1 MRTIGRLLLFLAAA
15 AAVFAQTD
23 RGTITGQVTDTS
35 GAIIPNVPL
44 ELKSVETGVTYP
56 GVSSATGNYTF
67 SQLPVGTYD
76 LTATAPGFKKF
87 VRTNLPVQASQ
98 VLGIDIP
105 LEIGAASES
114 VTINAEVSLL
124 KSESSDISTNVES
137 NTLVDL
143 GLLQIGSGASNLGV
157 RNPWAAIQLSPA
169 TLQDAGRTLVRVN
182 GAPQNTEAIRV
193 EGQDAVTNVTGTRDQ
208 AQVQPSVD
216 ALQEISVQNS
226 NFSAEY
232 GKAGGGLFN
241 YSVKSGT
248 NQFHGVAYD
257 YMANEFFNA
266 SQPYTGLTPQ
276 LRQNDYGFNIGGPV
290 RIPKI
295 YNGKNR
301 TFFFFNFEKFQ
312 TDSSTTSFQTV
323 PTDAYRNGDFS
334 AAMGATLKGT
344 GGVTKDSQGQLAVGG
359 MIYDP
364 NSTAIGKDGL
374 PYRTPYPGN
383 KIPQQFWDTSA
394 LKILSVIPTANVPGG
409 SLVNNLSTVVQSGN
423 RAVLPALKIDHSFS
437 EKAKLSVYWGRTH
450 TYSLGTNAG
459 LPLLIDPAKPTD
471 TVGSTY
477 RVNFDYTLS
486 PTTLLHLGAGYLSNN
501 RNVTALVNNVDVA
514 ALTGITGA
522 PRSAAQGGT
531 FPVFN
536 AALGANST
544 GGFVALNAAN
554 PQSSIQQKPT
564 FNASL
569 TRVRGNHTYKFG
581 GELMTEGFIE
591 RNYQYTDGTFAFAA
605 DQTGNPWFAN
615 AGITL
620 SGGTTGF
627 PFASFLLGRPSQV
640 TVAALSETRGGRKYL
655 AGFAQ
660 DTWKVNRKI
669 TLDYGL
675 RWDYFTYPKEEYGR
689 TPDFSAS
696 VPNAI
701 AGGHP
706 GGTIFEGSGPGRCNC
721 SFAHNYPYAF
731 GPRLGLAYQVAPKTV
746 LRAGIGVTYSLPE
759 GGIQSS
765 AGATQV
771 LAAPGVGN
779 PAMILSQGFPVSP
792 TWPVF
797 SSSLFPNPATFS
809 GTPPLLDPGAGRPAR
824 QVQWSLGLQREIGSG
839 LMVEVAYVGN
849 RGVWWQ
855 TSSLTDFNALQPSIL
870 KSQYGLDVSN
880 PADVAILA
888 APIGSAAAGRF
899 RNQLPFAGF
908 PTSFT
913 VAQSLRPFP
922 QFVGPITG
930 AGPMGKTWFDSMQM
944 KVQKRFSH
952 GLQANYAFTWSKE
965 LQLGAES
972 EIGGGYINDLFNRNT
987 NKQFAGFNRPLV
999 SVISFT
1005 YTSPK
1010 FEIQKYARA
1019 ALADWTVGSVLQYAS
1034 GFLIPVP
1041 ATATSSLAQALG
1053 RGTYAVRVPGQ
1064 PLYLQD
1070 LNCHCFDPANTQVL
1084 NPAAW
1089 TDPAPGTFSPGA
1101 AYYNDYRYA
1110 RHPKESLSFGRVIH
1124 IREKVTMQI
1133 RAEFQNP
1140 FNRTQVPDPV
1150 SGGPTSK
1157 NQPAD
1162 TPSTTNYTTGIST
1175 QTLSSGLKVY
1185 SSGFGVIATRPSG
1198 NPVAGSRSGTMTL
1211 RFTF

>member
-15 AAVFAQTD
+15 TAVFAQTD

-35 GAIIPNVPL
+35 GAIIPNVPM

-67 SQLPVGTYD
+67 SQLPIGTYD

-98 VLGIDIP
+98 VLGIDVP
-105 LEIGAASES
+105 LEVGAASES

-124 KSESSDISTNVES
+124 KSESSDISTNVETK
-137 NTLVDL
+137 TLVDL
-143 GLLQIGSGASNLGV
+143 GLLQIGAGASNLGV
-157 RNPWAAIQLSPA
+157 RNPVAAIQLSPA
-169 TLQDAGRTLVRVN
+169 TLQDSGKSIVRVN
-182 GAPQNTEAIRV
+182 GAPQNTQAIRV

-216 ALQEISVQNS
+216 ALQEITVQNS

-241 YSVKSGT
+241 YTVKSGT
-248 NQFHGVAYD
+248 NQFHGVAYE

-266 SQPYTGLTPQ
+266 SQPYTGITPK
-276 LRQNDYGFNIGGPV
+276 LRQSDFGFNIGGPV
-290 RIPKI
+290 WIPKI

-301 TFFFFNFEKFQ
+301 TFFFFNYEKYY
-312 TDSSTTSFQTV
+312 TRSTTTTFQTV

-383 KIPQQFWDTSA
+383 KIPQQFWDSSA
-394 LKILSVIPTANVPGG
+394 LKILSIIPQANVPGG
-409 SLVNNLSTVVQSGN
+409 GLINNFTANVSSG
-423 RAVLPALKIDHSFS
+423 RDTVLPGVKIDHSFS

-450 TYSLGTNAG
+450 TYTSGLNAG
-459 LPLLIDPAKPTD
+459 FPLLIDPAKPTD
-471 TVGSTY
+471 VSGITE

-501 RNVTALVNNVDVA
+501 RSVTALVTNVDVA
-514 ALTGITGA
+514 AVTGIKGA
-522 PRSAAQGGT
+522 PRGPNQGGE
-531 FPVFN
+531 FPIFGN
-536 AALGANST
+536 FLGANST
-544 GGFVALNAAN
+544 GGMVAMNSAS
-554 PQSSIQQKPT
+554 PQTSIQEKPT
-564 FNASL
+564 FNASI
-569 TRVRGNHTYKFG
+569 TKVSGNHTFKFG
-581 GELMTEGFIE
+581 GELMTEGFIQQ
-591 RNYQYTDGTFAFAA
+591 NFQSTDGQFAFAA

-620 SGGTTGF
+620 SGGATGF
-627 PFASFLLGRPSQV
+627 PFASFLIGRPSQV
-640 TVAALSETRGGRKYL
+640 TIAALSETRGGRKYV
-655 AGFAQ
+655 AAFAQ
-660 DTWKVNRKI
+660 DTWKVNRKL
-669 TLDYGL
+669 TLDYGV

-696 VPNAI
+696 VPNAV
-701 AGGHP
+701 AGGHL

-721 SFAHNYPYAF
+721 SFAHNYPLAF
-731 GPRLGLAYQVAPKTV
+731 GPRVGVAYQVAPKTV
-746 LRAGIGVTYSLPE
+746 IRAGIGISYSLPD
-759 GGIQSS
+759 GGIQPA
-765 AGATQV
+765 AGATQT
-771 LAAPGVGN
+771 LSAPGVGN
-779 PAMILSQGFPVSP
+779 PAMILSQGFPVTP

-797 SSSLFPNPATFS
+797 SASLFPNPSTFS
-809 GTPPLLDPGAGRPAR
+809 GTPPFIDSNYGRPAR
-824 QVQWSLGLQREIGSG
+824 QIQWSFGVQREIVSG
-839 LMVEVAYVGN
+839 LLVEVAYVGN
-849 RGVWWQ
+849 RGNWWQ
-855 TSSLTDFNALQPSIL
+855 TSSLTELNGLQPSVL
-870 KSQYGLDVSN
+870 KSQYGLDVAN
-880 PADVAILA
+880 PADVAILS
-888 APIGSAAAGRF
+888 APIGSAAAKQF
-899 RNQLPFAGF
+899 QNKLPFPGF
-908 PTSFT
+908 PASFT

-922 QFVGPITG
+922 QFGSITG
-930 AGPMGKTWFDSMQM
+930 PAPLGKTWFDSMQM
-944 KVQKRFSH
+944 KVTKRFSH

-965 LQLGAES
+965 LQLGTES
-972 EIGGGYINDLFNRNT
+972 ETGGGYINDVFNRDT
-987 NKQFAGFNRPLV
+987 NKQLAGFDRPLV
-999 SVISFT
+999 SVISLT
-1005 YTSPK
+1005 YSTPK
-1010 FEIQKYARA
+1010 LQIQKYARA
-1019 ALADWTVGSVLQYAS
+1019 ALSDWTVGTVLQYAS

-1041 ATATSSLAQALG
+1041 ATATSSLSSALGG

-1110 RHPKESLSFGRVIH
+1110 RHPKESMSFGRVFR
-1124 IREKVTMQI
+1124 IREKMTLQI

-1140 FNRTQVPDPV
+1140 FNRTQVPDPI
-1150 SGGPTSK
+1150 SGGPTTA

-1162 TPSTTNYTTGIST
+1162 TPSTTNYTTAIST
-1175 QTLSSGLKVY
+1175 QTLANGLKVY
-1185 SSGFGVIATRPSG
+1185 SSGFGVMTTRPG
-1198 NPVAGSRSGTMTL
+1198 TPIAGSRSGTMTA